1 MIMKWIMFIMYL
13 VLYIVFHS
21 PAGHKLSEQTLH
33 QNFKLT
39 QNQTIELKDRK
50 LSLYGFYCG
59 QK

>member
-1 MIMKWIMFIMYL
+1 MFIMYL